1 MPKGNK
7 TEQDKK
13 ILQGKKRRV
22 KEKNHTF
29 KKPLRRV
36 RTWSVAKQG
45 KGAKMDKMN
54 KTSTTLLHCN
64 KKRNLKN

>member
-45 KGAKMDKMN
+45 KGAKMDK
-54 KTSTTLLHCN
+54 
-64 KKRNLKN
+64 